1 MLKILDEIH
10 TVIMLV
16 LIIGIVLFG
25 FVFSIGIIIKVLI
38 PFLIWGLVLFIVG
51 NKINQELAIG
61 LGVLS
66 ILVFYI
72 YLFMNPG
79 DAISLN
85 ELYPSKEYPP
95 SWR

>member
-38 PFLIWGLVLFIVG
+38 PFLMWGLVLFIVW
-51 NKINQELAIG
+51 NKINQEFAVG
-61 LGVLS
+61 LGVLF
-66 ILVFYI
+66 ILAFYI

-85 ELYPSKEYPP
+85 ELYPSKEYLP